1 MTTKFGKK
9 RSSLDHT
16 YATIESSQE
25 VNNMDMTLPQ
35 SRNNENCEGSSMG
48 ETSTQG
54 VGEVKGWTEIA
65 ENLNDSVNNAGSRAK
80 RLKVSGK
87 TEDQAKSA
95 TTKDPLMTAI
105 EAAGMDQDLII
116 EENNTADTKAADVN
130 QDNIVGDITTSTGK
144 ERLMITFP
152 EKCNLSLEN
161 KYTWYMALLKQH
173 PDCRPLF
180 KEGRNAPYITLING
194 QQYNTMITDGFQGQV
209 MKPITGLQRT
219 VVIFDVPINVNLL
232 QCPPGFQWLKRR
244 MVGKNPRPQLLG
256 AVSGPIDTET
266 HIIGVGRKRV
276 APYVPEPD
284 LCQKCS
290 KWGHKSCRCRTT
302 YVRCRYCAGGHLSE
316 ECWEKIQQ
324 KVAVPP
330 KCCNCGGQHNASSP
344 VCPKKPR
351 YKTLPPSIPSIPTT
365 VYQTAPPPTR
375 TAWNVTAM
383 QEEFPPLQ
391 QEKAT
396 TNSTT
401 KSPDFIAVQ
410 ETGPEVYELRGYYQH
425 ILSCDDGSSRG
436 MVTYVKS
443 GLPVTLVEKGVNG
456 GIEYITVCLH
466 LSNNYIYITNM
477 YVHSGA
483 LYIDNLP
490 PHILEESTILLGD
503 LNARHVDL
511 GSFKTSNTNGV
522 RWVTFLK
529 ANDNVQITGA
539 KVPTHVQGGRLD
551 YVALFNM
558 PFCTCETNVV
568 SSLLS
573 DHFVLKTYIPLST
586 TNIVHR
592 KRLSIPSSKFPGLLI
607 NDTIAALQS
616 RWQAQPNDHDV
627 KRAMG
632 TVAKHLSELKR
643 DMRKKYWDEF
653 LNKIRNTKSIQ
664 EVWYHV
670 NKIKGKKT
678 SVTSDSNPAKKV
690 KDLIKQWSSAS
701 ALSGLPVGHKM
712 ALAENRLQRLQLVN
726 HNVKLDD
733 DTCVPISIDELLYA
747 VKSGKSTAP
756 GEDGLT
762 YNIINAL
769 LNIDGK
775 NPILD
780 MFNVSYRNSTL
791 PPAWKSAII
800 IPVPKSDGKFR
811 PISLTSCLCKM
822 MERIVLRRLIY
833 KVGDKMSENLYGF
846 MKGRATSDCFVHCLA
861 NTNASCQVY
870 VDLKGAFDRANK
882 EVILEELGTLS
893 EEETFELGTPQG
905 GVPSPMLYN
914 ILMDKIARYEFTQ
927 GTKVIIYADDIL
939 IQCDT
944 PKTLSKAVNELE
956 QLYLDINI
964 TGRCTGK
971 LNLSPAL
978 YVQGREDI
986 HYNIMFSIAQKS
998 MNLDHRYNGTSMSS
1012 YAIT

>member
-1 MTTKFGKK
+1 MQV
-9 RSSLDHT
+9 LQ
-16 YATIESSQE
+16 YA
-25 VNNMDMTLPQ
+25 L
-35 SRNNENCEGSSMG
+35 
-48 ETSTQG
+48 
-54 VGEVKGWTEIA
+54 
-65 ENLNDSVNNAGSRAK
+65 
-80 RLKVSGK
+80 
-87 TEDQAKSA
+87 
-95 TTKDPLMTAI
+95 
-105 EAAGMDQDLII
+105 
-116 EENNTADTKAADVN
+116 
-130 QDNIVGDITTSTGK
+130 
-144 ERLMITFP
+144 
-152 EKCNLSLEN
+152 
-161 KYTWYMALLKQH
+161 
-173 PDCRPLF
+173 
-180 KEGRNAPYITLING
+180 
-194 QQYNTMITDGFQGQV
+194 
-209 MKPITGLQRT
+209 
-219 VVIFDVPINVNLL
+219 
-232 QCPPGFQWLKRR
+232 
-244 MVGKNPRPQLLG
+244 
-256 AVSGPIDTET
+256 
-266 HIIGVGRKRV
+266 
-276 APYVPEPD
+276 
-284 LCQKCS
+284 
-290 KWGHKSCRCRTT
+290 
-302 YVRCRYCAGGHLSE
+302 
-316 ECWEKIQQ
+316 
-324 KVAVPP
+324 
-330 KCCNCGGQHNASSP
+330 
-344 VCPKKPR
+344 KKPR

-490 PHILEESTILLGD
+490 PHILEESTILFGD

-529 ANDNVQITGA
+529 ANNNVQITGA

-568 SSLLS
+568 PSLLS
-573 DHFVLKTYIPLST
+573 DHFALKTYIPLST

-607 NDTIAALQS
+607 NVKKWYSNNNINLQDANDIYQGLLKVINEYVDNNKTRQKHTRNQKRSYAHDPVILNCQDTIAALQS

-643 DMRKKYWDEF
+643 DMKE
-653 LNKIRNTKSIQ
+653 
-664 EVWYHV
+664 
-670 NKIKGKKT
+670 
-678 SVTSDSNPAKKV
+678 V

-701 ALSGLPVGHKM
+701 ALSGLPVGHQI

-780 MFNVSYRNSTL
+780 MFNVSYRNSTI

-800 IPVPKSDGKFR
+800 IPVPKSDGKF
-811 PISLTSCLCKM
+811 
-822 MERIVLRRLIY
+822 
-833 KVGDKMSENLYGF
+833 
-846 MKGRATSDCFVHCLA
+846 
-861 NTNASCQVY
+861 
-870 VDLKGAFDRANK
+870 
-882 EVILEELGTLS
+882 
-893 EEETFELGTPQG
+893 
-905 GVPSPMLYN
+905 
-914 ILMDKIARYEFTQ
+914 
-927 GTKVIIYADDIL
+927 
-939 IQCDT
+939 
-944 PKTLSKAVNELE
+944 
-956 QLYLDINI
+956 
-964 TGRCTGK
+964 
-971 LNLSPAL
+971 
-978 YVQGREDI
+978 
-986 HYNIMFSIAQKS
+986 
-998 MNLDHRYNGTSMSS
+998 
-1012 YAIT
+1012 